1 METTRGVGT
10 MAIILGLEELT
21 VFEWIFVI
29 AGIIACIGMCY
40 GIWLLLKADELSDEQ
55 REKLGLGP
63 LGQGRGRKK

>member
-1 METTRGVGT
+1 
-10 MAIILGLEELT
+10 MAAILREFGSMPWYEIL
-21 VFEWIFVI
+21 FVI
-29 AGIIACIGMCY
+29 AGIIACIGMFY